1 MICVL
6 KDCQEVTLAVT
17 HVLKHQESLHKMG
30 ESKWENLLGG
40 FKVWQKIIIARK
52 HELWVLYSIK
62 LLQTSGV
69 DVLTAPSTSIVISA
83 PK

>member
-40 FKVWQKIIIARK
+40 FIRI
-52 HELWVLYSIK
+52 
-62 LLQTSGV
+62 
-69 DVLTAPSTSIVISA
+69 
-83 PK
+83 